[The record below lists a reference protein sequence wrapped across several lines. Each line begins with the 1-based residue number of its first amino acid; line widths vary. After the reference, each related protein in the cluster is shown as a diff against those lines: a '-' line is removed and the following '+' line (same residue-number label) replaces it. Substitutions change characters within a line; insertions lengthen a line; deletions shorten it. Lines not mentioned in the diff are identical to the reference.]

1 MVDNN
6 PSLAASADFCLD
18 WQTVSHALDLL
29 EGFLDGQA
37 VDDDIRARLAII
49 VEELVANIVEHSGS
63 PADQLISLA
72 FERSGAEIMITL
84 SDSGIAFD
92 PCGHVPRG
100 EPPPERGGGAWLAL
114 VQSWARSMSHSRA
127 NGRNTL
133 TLVIAAHG

>member
-6 PSLAASADFCLD
+6 PRFAASANFCLD

-29 EGFLDGQA
+29 EGFLNRQA

-63 PADQLISLA
+63 PADQPISLT

-84 SDSGIAFD
+84 SDSGVAFD
-92 PCGHVPRG
+92 PCGHVLRG
-100 EPPPERGGGAWLAL
+100 ELPPERGGGAGLAF
-114 VQSWARSMSHSRA
+114 VQSWARSMSHNRA
-127 NGRNTL
+127 DGRNTL
-133 TLVIAAHG
+133 KLVIAAHG

>member
-6 PSLAASADFCLD
+6 PRLAASANFCLD

-37 VDDDIRARLAII
+37 VDNDIRARLAII

-63 PADQLISLA
+63 PADQPISMT
-72 FERSGAEIMITL
+72 FERIGAEIMITL
-84 SDSGIAFD
+84 SDSGVAFD

-100 EPPPERGGGAWLAL
+100 AHPPERGGGAGLAL

-127 NGRNTL
+127 DGRNTL
-133 TLVIAAHG
+133 TLVIAAYG

>member
-100 EPPPERGGGAWLAL
+100 EPPPERGGGAGLAL

>member
-63 PADQLISLA
+63 PGDQPISLIL
-72 FERSGAEIMITL
+72 ERSGAEIMITL
-84 SDSGIAFD
+84 NDSGIAFD

-100 EPPPERGGGAWLAL
+100 EPLPERGGGAGLAL

-127 NGRNTL
+127 DGRNTL